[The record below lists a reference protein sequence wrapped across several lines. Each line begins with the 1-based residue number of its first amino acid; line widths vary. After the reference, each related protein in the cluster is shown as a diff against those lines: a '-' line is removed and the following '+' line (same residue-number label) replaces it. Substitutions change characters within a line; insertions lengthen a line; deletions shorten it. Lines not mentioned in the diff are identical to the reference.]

1 MGMIMND
8 PLAAAKRAD
17 EPMYANPKARGKRHA
32 IQRTIPILAMTED
45 GIFKIAP
52 DKFSKSYE
60 LCRRAFRIWRSPLM

>member
-17 EPMYANPKARGKRHA
+17 EPMYANPKAKGKRHA
-32 IQRTIPILAMTED
+32 IQRTIPILAVTED

-52 DKFSKSYE
+52 DKFSNRCWKQVF
-60 LCRRAFRIWRSPLM
+60 RRKMCGRS